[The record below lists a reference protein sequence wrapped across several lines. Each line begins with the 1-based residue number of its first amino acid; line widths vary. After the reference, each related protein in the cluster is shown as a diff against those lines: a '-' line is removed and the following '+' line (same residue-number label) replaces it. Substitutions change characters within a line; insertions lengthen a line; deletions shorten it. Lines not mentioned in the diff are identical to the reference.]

1 MLRFAAVLKQGVVAA
16 LSALVVL
23 LAVGLMLGLRFGGN
37 VTGFFRIGEELP
49 LSPFLPRSE
58 AFVHPGEPG
67 YDGQFFLTLAYDPLL
82 RQEGTLAALD
92 NPRYRA
98 RRILYPAL
106 AHGIA
111 LGSPRIVPWALV
123 FLNVASAVALVA
135 LLAFGWHRET
145 PGWALGVLAFQGVWV
160 CLVLSPAD
168 LFALVFL
175 VAALG
180 CYRSRNILGVTVAL
194 LLASLTRETYL
205 LHGALFAVLSLRER
219 RWKEALGIAAGQLP
233 AIAWNAWVL
242 LRVPEGSSSVRESF
256 GLPLAGISE
265 AVLRLLRNE
274 PTGKVLY
281 EGLSLALLL
290 GVAAMLAW
298 TLFKRAETAA
308 WCAVPF
314 LVLLAISRV
323 DLVDYYVHYT
333 RVFLGLYVLLLLSHG
348 GAGFRRLRVGL
359 VGVSA
364 AASALYLGRQLF
376 F

>member
-1 MLRFAAVLKQGVVAA
+1 VLRFTPVLKQGGVVIPSAIAA
-16 LSALVVL
+16 VVVL
-23 LAVGLMLGLRFGGN
+23 AAVGLMLGLRFGGN
-37 VTGFFRIGEELP
+37 VTGFFRIGDAFP

-58 AFVHPGEPG
+58 AFVHPGEDG

-82 RQEGTLAALD
+82 RHEGTIAALD
-92 NPRYRA
+92 NPQYRA

-111 LGSPRIVPWALV
+111 LGSPRFVPWALL
-123 FLNVASAVALVA
+123 FLNMASAVALVA
-135 LLAFGWHRET
+135 LLDFGGLRER
-145 PGWALGVLAFQGVWV
+145 ALGVLAFQGLWV
-160 CLVLSPAD
+160 CLALSPAD

-175 VAALG
+175 VTALSF
-180 CYRSRNILGVTVAL
+180 YRFRNTPGVVVSL

-205 LHGALFAVLSLRER
+205 LYGALFAGLALRER
-219 RWKEALGIAAGQLP
+219 RWREALAITAGQLP
-233 AIAWNAWVL
+233 AIAWNVWVL
-242 LRVPEGSSSVRESF
+242 LRVPQGSSAVRESF

-265 AVLRLLRNE
+265 AVLRLLKGD
-274 PTGKVLY
+274 PMGKILY

-290 GVAAMLAW
+290 SVAAMLAW
-298 TLFKRAETAA
+298 ALFKREETAA

-333 RVFLGLYVLLLLSHG
+333 RVYLGLSVLLLMCDG
-348 GAGFRRLRVGL
+348 GAGFRRLRAGL

-364 AASALYLGRQLF
+364 VASALYLGRQLF